1 MTLAQKCI
9 AVIQGQSGFGY
20 LLRQHV
26 CCGIPI
32 APRGTLPKRCIC
44 PPTVSLDQAGY
55 NCETGNKLLCGGR
68 DVGGNILLPLD
79 QPSNMLGANFSMTK
93 DAFRDNPTVRYEVP
107 GLSEVRFQLADIRS
121 KVNQNDFQRHINASV
136 RLLCDFHPN
145 RKSFTFCE
153 GLL

>member
-1 MTLAQKCI
+1 M
-9 AVIQGQSGFGY
+9 
-20 LLRQHV
+20 
-26 CCGIPI
+26 
-32 APRGTLPKRCIC
+32 
-44 PPTVSLDQAGY
+44 
-55 NCETGNKLLCGGR
+55 
-68 DVGGNILLPLD
+68 LPLD